1 MTSSKDISASRKD
14 SVFFVA
20 DTQLFM
26 RLCPSVCR
34 GDRVKK
40 WKNECFGYFSCMFVY
55 GVGFGVWMGVGCPC
69 TPAPQQYCHLSLVL
83 KEQLMYFKNSTR

>member
-69 TPAPQQYCHLSLVL
+69 PPVRNDIVTPRHLFPN
-83 KEQLMYFKNSTR
+83 Q